1 MTVKRIRSKP
11 MILAV
16 LLLAACL
23 DPAAMAAGPLIPD
36 PTL

>member
-1 MTVKRIRSKP
+1 MRSKP

-16 LLLAACL
+16 LLLAAFL
-23 DPAAMAAGPLIPD
+23 DPAAIAVDQLISD